1 MWLFYAAL
9 PYVLLGC
16 AFGLWRIQT
25 TLTMR
30 NEFTPWFGHKQDF
43 EALVMAEADVRQDR
57 QLITIQPQGYSQRL
71 LITTTLGRDFLY
83 GDRVWVRGKVVEPKA
98 FDDFDYPGYLARFAT
113 FGLVRYPKIIVLRPN
128 QGNVAVT
135 QLLKFKVW
143 LVRRLLAYY
152 GPVEGNFLLGILIGA
167 KRGLPQELL
176 DTFSRTGTSHILAVS
191 GFNISVLLAFL
202 GYSAYIIGR
211 KSQLWLSLFCVGA
224 FVVIAGP
231 SASVLRAAGMGLIVM
246 VAVANGRLYNPLPAL
261 LLVAASMVVI
271 NPRILYWDIGF
282 QLSAAATAGILL
294 GAPLLDTV
302 PQTNSLLKFFVS
314 QLGVTLCAILFTLPI
329 SLLHFG
335 QLSLIAPIANL
346 VIVPAIPLVMALG
359 GLSMLPILGAGFAF
373 VNTYLLQLLLWLER
387 LFAKPSWSSVP
398 LQLSGSRAL
407 LCLLCIVAAYLFLRF
422 RLQST

>member
-1 MWLFYAAL
+1 
-9 PYVLLGC
+9 
-16 AFGLWRIQT
+16 
-25 TLTMR
+25 
-30 NEFTPWFGHKQDF
+30 
-43 EALVMAEADVRQDR
+43 
-57 QLITIQPQGYSQRL
+57 
-71 LITTTLGRDFLY
+71 
-83 GDRVWVRGKVVEPKA
+83 
-98 FDDFDYPGYLARFAT
+98 
-113 FGLVRYPKIIVLRPN
+113 VLRPN